1 MAPRKTAA
9 GEKAPQAP
17 ATKKSADKVIKRPA
31 RGYHKFRNGLLNV
44 TPKGG
49 EKELVKRNENS
60 LLLRM
65 PAEIR
70 NQIWKL
76 ALAEKRHG
84 SSEDLSSDL
93 FRNRNRAAGS
103 HDILHRFLPGARK
116 IA

>member
-9 GEKAPQAP
+9 GDKAPKVP
-17 ATKKSADKVIKRPA
+17 AIKKSADKVIKRPA

-49 EKELVKRNENS
+49 EKD
-60 LLLRM
+60 
-65 PAEIR
+65 
-70 NQIWKL
+70 
-76 ALAEKRHG
+76 LAEKRHG

-93 FRNRNRAAGS
+93 FRNRNHAAGS